1 MERNDT
7 EKTGPML
14 PIVSSSSSPPNPRSF
29 KNIKLKI
36 TFLSHGLYQW
46 GKKKKVSYIDKQ
58 RLKLINHPDSAKCI
72 KIPLTL

>member
-1 MERNDT
+1 MITVNKEVTKDEGEAWENDT
-7 EKTGPML
+7 EKTGPVF

-46 GKKKKVSYIDKQ
+46 GKK
-58 RLKLINHPDSAKCI
+58 
-72 KIPLTL
+72 